1 LQGLNRE
8 YCDNIDGMNLIEDTL
23 YLPSNDTLE
32 YEGVLPEIESLEN
45 HLGITFC
52 IYLPLNLSGTKGN
65 YPPIS
70 EGALVLIHFYLLIP
84 VVFFFNY
91 TWTISLLD
99 NPLCVDVGYFL
110 LNQPGISRHI
120 RNNRFKRSLSESK

>member
-1 LQGLNRE
+1 MQGPNRE

-65 YPPIS
+65 YPPVS
-70 EGALVLIHFYLLIP
+70 EGALVLIHFYLFIP
-84 VVFFFNY
+84 VVVFFNY